1 MYECNTEWGSEKG
14 DESKTYLGLVPA
26 YAVRSVYTQY
36 GKDTGVA
43 ESSGTQS
50 LSTQFELMKQMALKN
65 TTVIQLS
72 SIVKNS

>member
-1 MYECNTEWGSEKG
+1 MYECDTECGSAKG
-14 DESKTYLGLVPA
+14 DESKTYLGRVPA
-26 YAVRSVYTQY
+26 YAVRSVYTQH

-43 ESSGTQS
+43 ENSGTQS
-50 LSTQFELMKQMALKN
+50 LSTQFELMKQMALKI